1 MPKNNVVFRPTVIIG
16 LGGTGHGAILKLKK
30 RFINTY
36 GSVPPIVRFLS
47 IDTTENVDH
56 TETANDG
63 RSVSLEPNS
72 ERHVI
77 SVANPGSYVNGTYD
91 YIDEW
96 WPTNIPI
103 QAINA
108 GAGQVRARGR
118 LALFA
123 KSRAIFA
130 AVSKAIDDVKQ
141 IKNAKQMYKEEFR
154 VSDRGGVEVYIVSSL
169 AGGTGSGT
177 FLDLAFIT
185 RSFLD
190 SLSNITGVL
199 VLPRVFK
206 DLAGVA
212 LVKPN
217 AYGAL
222 KEIERFFKM
231 EAKDAFSINYG
242 THEIDVTRP
251 PFDLL
256 YLMDSV
262 NEMGNVVKEAR
273 DLLELIADGLYIQIG
288 SQIGVDA
295 DNTVDNIKTHL
306 AVAGRI
312 RGRSASYCSFGV
324 ASLALPV
331 REYETMKIHDAR
343 KLLSDALLNGVIADE
358 ELEDE
363 VVRFLTDQK
372 LREDD
377 ANDVIDSLS
386 EREGG
391 GSLRF
396 PMPLGQLKY
405 DRTAAATIKGLQET
419 HISKVERLISQ
430 GIEANYRKLIE
441 ASTSAFDQWW
451 EQAINRPNGLNY
463 AQRFADKLLA
473 KLEWYQ
479 RMMEGEAKEERDRL
493 KSINF
498 TTYEEQVR
506 EAGNAFLSRANR
518 VRTACENYK
527 GMVDRQVDIQLQA
540 TRREK
545 ATELYSTLRTHLEE
559 SVIVRSAQIRVSLE
573 STLKAFERLYL
584 DKTTNR
590 GGESPFEHVVRFSA
604 EDNRP
609 ELSGEDFL
617 QWYRLKYG
625 SLALWADMRDENVQN
640 QIMEYVDERY
650 LPLAG
655 RSIDEILRS
664 SGTANTTQ
672 DLRQLNGLAVPL
684 WRYDESKIG
693 NRSVI
698 DEFYYYGV
706 ENADSTVLADPEIQ
720 GNVPRGTTAPGFVST
735 LDSQRI
741 TLFKVKIGVP
751 LFALNGIDEMER
763 AYNDPDKTVSNHLH
777 RDWESFPNVI
787 PRAGDGDA
795 LRWFA
800 LAQAPEPFDLI
811 TRRGEWYYIR
821 SEQAKRVDNGEL
833 KLGQGR
839 LNAFQAFEKNREL
852 IKEVEDKVDTL
863 TRTKGH
869 EEISRILKEHSD
881 RLQKQVVGGKID
893 DSIKEQV
900 EGELQSIEDYLQRLG
915 TIH

>member
-1 MPKNNVVFRPTVIIG
+1 MPRDNVVFRPTVVIG
-16 LGGTGHGAILKLKK
+16 LGGTGHGAILKLKR
-30 RFINTY
+30 RFINAY
-36 GSVPPIVRFLS
+36 GSVPPIIRFLS
-47 IDTTENVDH
+47 IDTTENVEHSEHSD
-56 TETANDG
+56 DG
-63 RSVSLEPNS
+63 RVVTLEPGS

-91 YIDEW
+91 YIENW
-96 WPTNIPI
+96 WPPNIPV

-123 KSRAIFA
+123 RSKNIFA
-130 AVSKAIDDVKQ
+130 AVNKAIDDVRQ
-141 IKNAKQMYKEEFR
+141 IKNQKLAYREEFR

-231 EAKDAFSINYG
+231 DAKDTFSINYG
-242 THEIDVTRP
+242 TNEIEVTRP

-262 NEMGNVVKEAR
+262 NELGNVVKETR
-273 DLLELIADGLYIQIG
+273 ELLELISHGLYIQIG

-306 AVAGRI
+306 AVANTI
-312 RGRSASYCSFGV
+312 QGRSPNYCSFGV

-343 KLLSDALLNGVIADE
+343 KLLSDELLNGVISDA
-358 ELEDE
+358 ELEND
-363 VVRFLTDQK
+363 VVRFITDNK

-377 ANDVIDSLS
+377 ADDLIDALS

-391 GSLRF
+391 GTLRF
-396 PMPLGQLKY
+396 PMPLGQIKY
-405 DRTAAATIKGLQET
+405 DRTAAATLKQLQDT
-419 HISKVERLISQ
+419 HVSKAERLIAQ
-430 GIEANYRKLIE
+430 GIDANYKTILE
-441 ASTSAFDQWW
+441 ATVRAIDQWW
-451 EQAINRPNGLNY
+451 EQVINRTNGLNY
-463 AQRFADKLLA
+463 AQRFAEKLNA

-479 RMMEGEAKEERDRL
+479 RMMDNEAKTETERL
-493 KSINF
+493 KSLNF
-498 TTYEEQVR
+498 DAYEEQAK
-506 EAGNAFLSRANR
+506 EAGNAFLSRANK
-518 VRTACENYK
+518 VRAACENYK
-527 GMVDRQVDIQLQA
+527 GMVDRQIDILLQA
-540 TRREK
+540 ARRQK
-545 ATELYSTLRTHLEE
+545 AAELYGALRSYLEK
-559 SVIVRSAQIRVSLE
+559 SVIVRSARIRVNLE
-573 STLKAFERLYL
+573 STLKAFERFYL
-584 DKTTNR
+584 DITTNR
-590 GGESPFEHVVRFSA
+590 TGESPFEHVVRFAA
-604 EDNRP
+604 EENRP
-609 ELSGEDFL
+609 ALSGDDFF
-617 QWYRLKYG
+617 QWYRLTHG
-625 SLALWADMRDENVQN
+625 SVSLWADMRDENVQN
-640 QIMEYVDERY
+640 QIMEYVVERY
-650 LPLAG
+650 RPLAG
-655 RSIDEILRS
+655 QSIDDILRLGGPES
-664 SGTANTTQ
+664 ISH
-672 DLRQLNGLAVPL
+672 DLKQLNNLAVPL

-693 NRSVI
+693 SRSVI

-706 ENADSTVLADPEIQ
+706 EDVSSTVLADPEVQ
-720 GNVPRGTTAPGFVST
+720 GKVPRGTTAPGLVST
-735 LDSQRI
+735 LDSKRI

-751 LFALNGIDEMER
+751 LFALQGIEDMER
-763 AYNDPDKTVSNHLH
+763 AYNDPEKRVSNHLH
-777 RDWESFPNVI
+777 RDWESFPNLI
-787 PRAGDGDA
+787 PRVGGGEA

-800 LAQAPEPFDLI
+800 LAQAPDPFDLI

-821 SEQAKRVDNGEL
+821 TQSAKKVDNGEL

-839 LNAFQAFEKNREL
+839 LNAFHTFEKNRDL
-852 IKEVEDKVDTL
+852 LKEVEDKVNTV
-863 TRTKGH
+863 TRIKGQD
-869 EEISRILKEHSD
+869 EISRVLREHSE
-881 RLQKQVVGGKID
+881 RLQKQVAGGNID

-900 EGELQSIEDYLQRLG
+900 EGELQSIEDYLQRLARV
-915 TIH
+915 H

>member
-1 MPKNNVVFRPTVIIG
+1 MPRSNVVFRPTVIIG

-30 RFINTY
+30 RFIDTY

-56 TETANDG
+56 SEAGSDG
-63 RSVSLEPNS
+63 RPVTLEPNS

-96 WPTNIPI
+96 WPSNIPI

-123 KSRAIFA
+123 KSRTIFA

-141 IKNAKQMYKEEFR
+141 IKNAKQAYKEEFR

-177 FLDLAFIT
+177 FLDLAFIS

-231 EAKDAFSINYG
+231 ESKDSFTINYG
-242 THEIDVTRP
+242 THEVDVTRP

-331 REYETMKIHDAR
+331 REYETMKILDAR
-343 KLLSDALLNGVIADE
+343 KLLSDELLNGLVADE
-358 ELEDE
+358 GLEDE
-363 VVRFLTDQK
+363 VVRFISDHK
-372 LREDD
+372 LREDN
-377 ANDVIDSLS
+377 ANDVIDALS

-396 PMPLGQLKY
+396 PMPLGQMKY
-405 DRTAAATIKGLQET
+405 DRTAAATIKQLQDT
-419 HISKVERLISQ
+419 HISKVERLIAQ
-430 GIEANYRKLIE
+430 GIEANYKKVLE
-441 ASTSAFDQWW
+441 ASIRAFDQWW
-451 EQAINRPNGLNY
+451 EQAINLPNGLNY

-479 RMMEGEAKEERDRL
+479 RMMEGEAKEERERL

-498 TTYEEQVR
+498 NTYEEQVR
-506 EAGNAFLSRANR
+506 DSGNAFLGRANK

-545 ATELYSTLRTHLEE
+545 AAELYGALRTHLEQ
-559 SVIVRSAQIRVSLE
+559 SIILRSAQIRVSLE
-573 STLKAFERLYL
+573 ATLKAFERLYL

-590 GGESPFEHVVRFSA
+590 GGESPFEHIVRFSP
-604 EDNRP
+604 EENRP
-609 ELSGEDFL
+609 QLSGDDFF

-625 SLALWADMRDENVQN
+625 SVALWADMRDENVQN
-640 QIMEYVDERY
+640 QIMEYVNERY
-650 LPLAG
+650 RPLAD

-664 SGTANTTQ
+664 SGPESTSQ
-672 DLRQLNGLAVPL
+672 DLRQLNSLAVPL

-693 NRSVI
+693 SRSVI

-706 ENADSTVLADPEIQ
+706 ENADSTVLADAEVH

-751 LFALNGIDEMER
+751 LFALNGIDDMER

-777 RDWESFPNVI
+777 RDWESFPNLI

-800 LAQAPEPFDLI
+800 LAQVPEPFDLI

-821 SEQAKRVDNGEL
+821 SQQARKTDNGEL

-839 LNAFQAFEKNREL
+839 LNAFHAFEKNREL
-852 IKEVEDKVDTL
+852 IKEVEEKVDGL
-863 TRTKGH
+863 TRTKGQ
-869 EEISRILKEHSD
+869 EEISRILREHSD
-881 RLQKQVVGGKID
+881 RLQRQVVGGKID

-900 EGELQSIEDYLQRLG
+900 EGELQSIEEYLQRLG